1 LTFYN
6 NVYYCISTTYVK
18 NDISGMV
25 FIIIP
30 VFNRLEMTLQCLDA
44 IHQQTFSDYK
54 VIVVDDGSTDGTAGI
69 VKKKYP
75 RAEILQGD
83 GSFFWTRCV
92 NTALLHVKPIMTE
105 KDFVLHIN
113 NDTSFDSSYIKNLV
127 DFHERHPNSILGS
140 LSYDPESKMV
150 SHLGI
155 YHSPWTPFMKQ
166 NYREE
171 EIELSRLKGVEYLE
185 TVNISARGMLIP
197 AYVINKVGFLDEQ
210 NFPQYRSDED
220 YGIRCKK
227 AGFNIYIPTNA
238 IVYNSRLNTG
248 WDHTIHK
255 VTFSQFYRSL
265 FSLTSTNNLHIRWN
279 WSKKNSAIPP
289 VYYALDVAKLV
300 GGFFK
305 SVLYR
310 RILNKR
316 LN

>member
-1 LTFYN
+1 
-6 NVYYCISTTYVK
+6 
-18 NDISGMV
+18 MV

-30 VFNRLEMTLQCLDA
+30 VFNRLEMTLQCMEA
-44 IHQQTFSDYK
+44 IQQQTYTDYR
-54 VIVVDDGSTDGTAGI
+54 VIVIDDGSTDGTAET

-75 RAEILQGD
+75 GTEVLHGN
-83 GSFFWTRCV
+83 GHFYWTKCV
-92 NTALLHVKPIMTE
+92 NTALQYLQPIMKET
-105 KDFVLHIN
+105 DFVLHIN
-113 NDTSFDSSYIKNLV
+113 NDTTFDKTYIQNLV
-127 DFHERHPNSILGS
+127 NFHDKHPNSILGS
-140 LSYDPESKMV
+140 LSYDPDSKMV

-171 EIELSRLKGVEYLE
+171 EIDLSRLEGIEYLE
-185 TVNISARGMLIP
+185 TINISARGMLLP
-197 AYVINKVGFLDEQ
+197 AYVINKVGLLDEQ

-255 VTFSQFYRSL
+255 VTFKQFYKSL
-265 FSLTSTNNLHIRWN
+265 FLLTSTNNLAIRWK
-279 WSKKNSAIPP
+279 WSKKNTAIPP

-305 SVLYR
+305 SMIVRRVLGKK
-310 RILNKR
+310 LN
-316 LN
+316 